1 MDGSPSRGR
10 QADTPAEIPK
20 RGWLDILWRVKREVK
35 EDAVAF
41 YAAGVSFYLL
51 LAFVPTLA
59 AVASIYGL
67 AVDRS
72 TVVDHVGLFDGF
84 LPREI
89 VVLLETE
96 LQSLASSDS
105 SAGWALAFSLAL
117 ALWGSSKAIEA
128 ITVALNRVY
137 DEKETRNILHRKLNS
152 LVVTACLLLFLAL
165 LMLLLVAAPAAI
177 AFAGLSSFSDRMIGI
192 ARWPLVFFSA
202 LFAITALYRFAP
214 CRRNPKWRWVAPG
227 SLFAAI
233 AWVAISFGLTL
244 YTTQV
249 GWSNK
254 TYGSLAVVVLLM
266 SFFYLSSIAFLIGG
280 EINAETEH
288 QSTADSTVGK
298 PRPMGERGAYVA
310 DTVGQPKP

>member
-1 MDGSPSRGR
+1 MDEPPPRGH
-10 QADTPAEIPK
+10 QEDTPTEPLT
-20 RGWLDILWRVKREVK
+20 RSWLDIFWRVKREVK
-35 EDAVAF
+35 DDAVAF

-72 TVVDHVGLFDGF
+72 TVVDHVGLLDGF
-84 LPREI
+84 VPDEI
-89 VVLLETE
+89 IVLLETE
-96 LQSLASSDS
+96 LGSLTSSG
-105 SAGWALAFSLAL
+105 SAGWALALSLAL
-117 ALWGSSKAIEA
+117 ALWGSTKAIEA

-137 DEKETRNILHRKLNS
+137 DEVETRNIFHRKLNS
-152 LVVTACLLLFLAL
+152 LVVTACLLLFLAML
-165 LMLLLVAAPAAI
+165 LLLLVAAPAAI
-177 AFAGLSSFSDRMIGI
+177 AFAGLSSFSDRLISI
-192 ARWPLVFFSA
+192 ARWPLMFFSA

-233 AWVAISFGLTL
+233 SWVAISIGLTL

-288 QSTADSTVGK
+288 
-298 PRPMGERGAYVA
+298 
-310 DTVGQPKP
+310 